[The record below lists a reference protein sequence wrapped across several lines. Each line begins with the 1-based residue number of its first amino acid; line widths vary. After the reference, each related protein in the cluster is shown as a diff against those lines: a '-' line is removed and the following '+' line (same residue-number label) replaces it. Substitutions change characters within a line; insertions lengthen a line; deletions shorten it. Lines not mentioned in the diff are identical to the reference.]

1 MADGASVA
9 LGVALAVAILLI
21 KQGVQQRFEQ
31 GTLGY
36 EMVVGAKGSPLQ
48 LVLNTVYNLD
58 ISPGNVSWKLFEQ
71 LRDDKRVKLAVPFS
85 VGDNYHGFRIVGT
98 TDAFFKEFEFEPG
111 RKPELAAGRIFSF
124 NETALRTAFQEAE
137 QRAKEREAKE
147 RGEEVKPAPEKPH
160 EERPFEA
167 VIGSTVAQETGL
179 KIGEK
184 FIAAHGVQPSAEAKE
199 HTENPWTVVGI
210 LKPTHTAVDRGLYIN
225 LDSFYDIE
233 GHEIRNPA
241 EEKNKAEEKDNDP
254 DLGMVSSVVLKLR
267 SPIHAFPLYRQIND
281 RQDAMAA
288 FPAAEIRKLF
298 DIVGNID
305 RLLLA
310 QAILILIVAGVAIA
324 VSIYNSMSERRREI
338 AILRALGARRAT
350 IFSIV
355 LLEAVAICTLGAAVG
370 LVGGHLVAAAANGIV
385 YKASGIRHSCV
396 PCADAG
402 MVCPGD
408 CRRIGGNERI
418 GAGLGCLSHG
428 CRPQS
433 GAHELGDVDERHKHK
448 AANESAAYGCG
459 CAGFDPSPVLGQFAP
474 AAAAAKESRE
484 LVRGAD
490 RAGRESA
497 RSKVRGADI

>member
-1 MADGASVA
+1 MNLFKIVVKNMRQRALATWLTGTSVA

-58 ISPGNVSWKLFEQ
+58 ISPGNISWKLFEQ

-111 RKPELAAGRIFSF
+111 RKPELAAGRVFSF
-124 NETALRTAFQEAE
+124 SEAALKSAFREAE

-147 RGEEVKPAPEKPH
+147 RGEEVKPATEH
-160 EERPFEA
+160 ESEPKNRPFEA
-167 VIGSTVAQETGL
+167 VIGSTVASETGL
-179 KIGEK
+179 KIGDK

-210 LKPTHTAVDRGLYIN
+210 LAPTHTACDRGIYIN
-225 LDSFYDIE
+225 LDSFYHIE
-233 GHEIRNPA
+233 GHEIRNPSEQKNDEKKA
-241 EEKNKAEEKDNDP
+241 VEEAKDNDP
-254 DLGMVSSVVLKLR
+254 DAGMVSSVVLKLR
-267 SPIHAFPLYRQIND
+267 SPIHAFPLYREIND

-310 QAILILIVAGVAIA
+310 QAILILVVAGVAIA

-355 LLEAVAICTLGAAVG
+355 LLEAVTICLVGSTVG
-370 LVGGHLVAAAANGIV
+370 LVGGHLVVAAANGV
-385 YKASGIRHSCV
+385 LYKASGFVIPALHTQALEWYILAV
-396 PCADAG
+396 A
-402 MVCPGD
+402 VVV
-408 CRRIGGNERI
+408 
-418 GAGLGCLSHG
+418 GALSGLG
-428 CRPQS
+428 PAW
-433 GAHELGDVDERHKHK
+433 GAYRTDVAR
-448 AANESAAYGCG
+448 N
-459 CAGFDPSPVLGQFAP
+459 LAP
-474 AAAAAKESRE
+474 TS
-484 LVRGAD
+484 
-490 RAGRESA
+490 
-497 RSKVRGADI
+497 

>member
-1 MADGASVA
+1 MNLFKIVMKNMRQRALATWLTGTSVA

-58 ISPGNVSWKLFEQ
+58 ISPGNISWKMFEK

-98 TDAFFKEFEFEPG
+98 TDAFFKDFEFEPG
-111 RKPELAAGRIFSF
+111 RKPELAGGRIFTF
-124 NETALRTAFQEAE
+124 TEDALKSAFQEAE
-137 QRAKEREAKE
+137 QRAKDREATE
-147 RGEEVKPAPEKPH
+147 RGETVKPATESPSDQKQ
-160 EERPFEA
+160 RPFEA
-167 VIGSTVAQETGL
+167 VIGSTVAKDTGL
-179 KIGEK
+179 QIGQT

-210 LKPTHTAVDRGLYIN
+210 LQPTHTAVDRAIYIN
-225 LDSFYDIE
+225 LDSFYHIE
-233 GHEIRNPA
+233 GHELRGPNAAAKP
-241 EEKNKAEEKDNDP
+241 EKPEEKDNDP
-254 DLGMVSSVVLKLR
+254 DPGQVSSIVVKLQ
-267 SPIHAFPLYRQIND
+267 SPIFAFGLYREIND
-281 RQDAMAA
+281 REDAMAA

-310 QAILILIVAGVAIA
+310 QSILILVVAGVAIA

-355 LLEAVAICTLGAAVG
+355 LLEAMTICVIGAVVG
-370 LVGGHLVAAAANGIV
+370 LIGGHLVVGAANGLL
-385 YKASGIRHSCV
+385 YQASGFVIPALHV
-396 PCADAG
+396 QTLEWYILAVA
-402 MVCPGD
+402 V
-408 CRRIGGNERI
+408 IL
-418 GAGLGCLSHG
+418 GAISGLGPAL
-428 CRPQS
+428 
-433 GAHELGDVDERHKHK
+433 GAYRTDVARNL
-448 AANESAAYGCG
+448 A
-459 CAGFDPSPVLGQFAP
+459 PS
-474 AAAAAKESRE
+474 S
-484 LVRGAD
+484 
-490 RAGRESA
+490 
-497 RSKVRGADI
+497 

>member
-1 MADGASVA
+1 MNLLKIVIKNMRQRALATWLTGASVM

-48 LVLNTVYNLD
+48 LVLNVVYNLD
-58 ISPGNVSWKLFEQ
+58 ISPGNISWKLFEK

-98 TDAFFKEFEFEPG
+98 TDAFFKDFEFEPG
-111 RKPELAAGRIFSF
+111 RKPELAAGRIFNF
-124 NETALRTAFQEAE
+124 REDALKSAFQEAAE
-137 QRAKEREAKE
+137 RAREREAKE
-147 RGEEVKPAPEKPH
+147 RGEEVKPAPEPAPVD
-160 EERPFEA
+160 RPFEA
-167 VIGSTVAQETGL
+167 VVGSTVAQETGL
-179 KIGEK
+179 AVGQT

-210 LKPTHTAVDRGLYIN
+210 LQPTHTAADRAIYIN
-225 LDSFYDIE
+225 LDSFYHIE
-233 GHEIRNPA
+233 GHELRGPTA
-241 EEKNKAEEKDNDP
+241 PEKPEEKDNDP
-254 DLGMVSSVVLKLR
+254 DPGQVSSIVLKLR
-267 SPIHAFPLYRQIND
+267 SPITAFGLYREIND
-281 RQDAMAA
+281 REDAMAA

-355 LLEAVAICTLGAAVG
+355 LLEAVIICLFGAAAG
-370 LVGGHLVAAAANGIV
+370 LVGGHVVVGLTNGAL
-385 YKASGIRHSCV
+385 YKASGFVIPAFHIQPLEWYILGIAV
-396 PCADAG
+396 ILGAL
-402 MVCPGD
+402 
-408 CRRIGGNERI
+408 
-418 GAGLGCLSHG
+418 AGLG
-428 CRPQS
+428 PAF
-433 GAHELGDVDERHKHK
+433 GAYRTDVAK
-448 AANESAAYGCG
+448 N
-459 CAGFDPSPVLGQFAP
+459 LAP
-474 AAAAAKESRE
+474 TS
-484 LVRGAD
+484 
-490 RAGRESA
+490 
-497 RSKVRGADI
+497 

>member
-1 MADGASVA
+1 MNLFKIVIKNMRQRALATWLTGTSVA

-58 ISPGNVSWKLFEQ
+58 ISPGNISWKLFEQ
-71 LRDDKRVKLAVPFS
+71 LRDDERVKLAVPFS

-98 TDAFFKEFEFEPG
+98 TDAFFKDFEFEPG
-111 RKPELAAGRIFSF
+111 RKPELAAGRIFNFS
-124 NETALRTAFQEAE
+124 EAALKSAFQEAE

-147 RGEEVKPAPEKPH
+147 RGEEVKPMPEPASNTK
-160 EERPFEA
+160 ERPFEA
-167 VIGSTVAQETGL
+167 VIGSTVASETGL
-179 KIGEK
+179 QIGQT

-210 LKPTHTAVDRGLYIN
+210 LAPTHTACDRAIYIN
-225 LDSFYDIE
+225 LDSFYHIE
-233 GHEIRNPA
+233 GHELRQPTAPA
-241 EEKNKAEEKDNDP
+241 KVEEKDNDP
-254 DLGMVSSVVLKLR
+254 DPGQISSIVLKLR
-267 SPIHAFPLYRQIND
+267 SPIHAFPLYRELND

-310 QAILILIVAGVAIA
+310 QAILILVVAGVAIA

-355 LLEAVAICTLGAAVG
+355 LLEAVTICLVGSAVG
-370 LVGGHLVAAAANGIV
+370 LIGGHLIVAAANGAL
-385 YKASGIRHSCV
+385 YKASGFVIPAFHIAV
-396 PCADAG
+396 LEWYILGVA
-402 MVCPGD
+402 VVL
-408 CRRIGGNERI
+408 
-418 GAGLGCLSHG
+418 GALSGLG
-428 CRPQS
+428 PAW
-433 GAHELGDVDERHKHK
+433 GAYRTDVAR
-448 AANESAAYGCG
+448 N
-459 CAGFDPSPVLGQFAP
+459 LAP
-474 AAAAAKESRE
+474 TS
-484 LVRGAD
+484 
-490 RAGRESA
+490 
-497 RSKVRGADI
+497 